1 MTLNE
6 AIKTVLLTKLKK
18 DAKEAHKIVESA
30 GYEICKISGGWE
42 IRNKKNNGKWIMY
55 YNNGYLSTMLG
66 YRHININKFDYVN
79 YLEKPYNKVYY
90 DTLYLRSKM
99 KKGNYDFDSKFEQ
112 LSRMKCWIT
121 NGEKEIASLEKKLKS
136 AYETQARRIAEC
148 NALRKQFGLKER
160 W

>member
-18 DAKEAHKIVESA
+18 DAKEAHKMVESA
-30 GYEICKISGGWE
+30 GYEISKISGGWD
-42 IRNKKNNGKWIMY
+42 INNRKNGKWLSY
-55 YNNGYLSTMLG
+55 HNHYLSTMSGFRKANL
-66 YRHININKFDYVN
+66 NKFDYVH

-90 DTLYLRSKM
+90 DTLSLRSKM
-99 KKGNYDFDSKFEQ
+99 EKGNYDFDSKFEQ
-112 LSRMKCWIT
+112 LSRMKCWIA
-121 NGEKEIASLEKKLKS
+121 NGEKEIAALEKKLQS
-136 AYETQARRIAEC
+136 AYTTRARRIAEC